1 MLRKIL
7 ISLTAAAILGAGML
21 AMTTSAEAKHLH
33 RRHHHHIGIGFGFF
47 PPSFGF
53 PPGYDYGYP
62 DYGYPYYYDDCR
74 YRRVAIKK
82 WNRAHTRRIVVH
94 RKRWVC
100 Y

>member
-7 ISLTAAAILGAGML
+7 ISLTAAAVLGTGML
-21 AMTTSAEAKHLH
+21 AMATSAEAKHLH
-33 RRHHHHIGIGFGFF
+33 RRHHHHIGIGLGFF
-47 PPSFGF
+47 PFF
-53 PPGYDYGYP
+53 
-62 DYGYPYYYDDCR
+62 GYPYYGHPYYFDDCR
-74 YRRVAIKK
+74 YRRVAVKK

>member
-7 ISLTAAAILGAGML
+7 ISLAAAAVLGTGTL

-33 RRHHHHIGIGFGFF
+33 RHHHHHIGIGFFPFF
-47 PPSFGF
+47 GY
-53 PPGYDYGYP
+53 PPGYYYGYP

-82 WNRAHTRRIVVH
+82 WNRAHTHRIVVY